1 MIKIFNYITGQD
13 LKTIHAH
20 TCSISCLLSLTN
32 NRLLSTGEDGRY
44 YFKMKKINL
53 SYLYIIIKKKV
64 RLKFG
69 IHYLVDQYYNLN
81 KILELY

>member
-1 MIKIFNYITGQD
+1 MVEF
-13 LKTIHAH
+13 
-20 TCSISCLLSLTN
+20 
-32 NRLLSTGEDGRY
+32 

-81 KILELY
+81 KILESY

>member
-32 NRLLSTGEDGRY
+32 NRLLSTGEDGR
-44 YFKMKKINL
+44 
-53 SYLYIIIKKKV
+53 
-64 RLKFG
+64 
-69 IHYLVDQYYNLN
+69 
-81 KILELY
+81 ILF